1 MSALDYLTETINEL
15 FPEGADLY
23 NPGDEPGQISQ
34 ELYDELVNSYAAAQA
49 LLNND
54 DLTQEQAEAAVARC
68 EAAIA
73 AAKAGAVPIQEGW
86 YYFRSDR
93 FYERR
98 SKAIFRF
105 EFG

>member
-1 MSALDYLTETINEL
+1 MFRKRLQTRSDRRRTGVEKIRGQSETHQPWIPNHLSTYE
-15 FPEGADLY
+15 
-23 NPGDEPGQISQ
+23 
-34 ELYDELVNSYAAAQA
+34 
-49 LLNND
+49 